1 MSDVSDDQKTVSP
14 EVLMSRVS
22 KMYKKESFIE
32 KYTKDMVV
40 TTVLFLAVLSGVA
53 YFIADANMSYVR
65 KSWKSYRCN
74 PLVMPVA
81 GFINAPQNMD
91 KSEYTS
97 QNFNFCAS
105 EMFKVVFYNVI
116 LVFYYMVEVVTNIF
130 KQSLESVHQFRLFLV
145 NLKTQF
151 LKFVIETVESI
162 VNFIIPFINI
172 LIKLK
177 DMMRKMEGVFLSIIY
192 MLGGAYLALKSL
204 FGTILTLCII
214 IIVVLLVILIIM
226 WVMVAVF
233 WAVPFLVPFHPP
245 ILIAATTFTIT
256 VVIIVILF
264 SIVAAF
270 CAMVFKVNSSV
281 PKVKAKAQS
290 KMDEHG
296 SESVP
301 G

>member
-1 MSDVSDDQKTVSP
+1 MSDMSDEQKTVSP
-14 EVLMSRVS
+14 EVLMTRVS
-22 KMYKKESFIE
+22 KIYKRESFIE
-32 KYTKDMVV
+32 KYTMDMVL
-40 TTVLFLAVLSGVA
+40 TTATFLAVLSCVV
-53 YFIADANMSYVR
+53 YMVADANMTYVR

-74 PLVMPVA
+74 PLVMPIA

-91 KSEYTS
+91 KSDYTS
-97 QNFNFCAS
+97 QNFNFCTS
-105 EMFKVVFYNVI
+105 EMFKVVFDNVI
-116 LVFYYMVEVVTNIF
+116 SVFYYMVGVVTNIF
-130 KQSLESVHQFRLFLV
+130 KQSLESVHQFRLFLA

-151 LKFVIETVESI
+151 LKFIVDTVESI
-162 VNFIIPFINI
+162 VNFIVPFINI

-192 MLGGAYLALKSL
+192 MLGGAYLSLKSL

-214 IIVVLLVILIIM
+214 VIVVLLVILIIM

-245 ILIAATTFTIT
+245 ILIAATTFTVT
-256 VVIIVILF
+256 TVIILILF

-270 CAMVFKVNSSV
+270 CGMVFQVNSSV

-290 KMDEHG
+290 KMDQHG
-296 SESVP
+296 NE
-301 G
+301 

>member
-1 MSDVSDDQKTVSP
+1 
-14 EVLMSRVS
+14 
-22 KMYKKESFIE
+22 
-32 KYTKDMVV
+32 
-40 TTVLFLAVLSGVA
+40 
-53 YFIADANMSYVR
+53 
-65 KSWKSYRCN
+65 
-74 PLVMPVA
+74 
-81 GFINAPQNMD
+81 
-91 KSEYTS
+91 
-97 QNFNFCAS
+97 
-105 EMFKVVFYNVI
+105 
-116 LVFYYMVEVVTNIF
+116 
-130 KQSLESVHQFRLFLV
+130 
-145 NLKTQF
+145 
-151 LKFVIETVESI
+151 
-162 VNFIIPFINI
+162 
-172 LIKLK
+172 
-177 DMMRKMEGVFLSIIY
+177 MMRKMEGVFLSIIY

-270 CAMVFKVNSSV
+270 CGMVFQVNSSV

-296 SESVP
+296 KE
-301 G
+301 